1 VLTPNMGRFLEVA
14 SMNYFCNTLINSIL
28 LNPIETINDVPFAIQ
43 FLIRSGPEMHDEI
56 MVANKQALSNCEQ
69 IFAYIISFLKVSLVL
84 VDNANMSVRDK
95 YNSPL
100 FEKEYFILHYFG

>member
-1 VLTPNMGRFLEVA
+1 
-14 SMNYFCNTLINSIL
+14 MNYFCNTLISSIL
-28 LNPIETINDVPFAIQ
+28 LKPIETINDVPFAIQ

-56 MVANKQALSNCEQ
+56 MVANKKALSNCEQ

>member
-1 VLTPNMGRFLEVA
+1 
-14 SMNYFCNTLINSIL
+14 
-28 LNPIETINDVPFAIQ
+28 
-43 FLIRSGPEMHDEI
+43 MHDEI
-56 MVANKQALSNCEQ
+56 MVANKKALSNCEQ

-100 FEKEYFILHYFG
+100 FEKEYFILHYFGWKKDDLYDIDVICWRLTLFW